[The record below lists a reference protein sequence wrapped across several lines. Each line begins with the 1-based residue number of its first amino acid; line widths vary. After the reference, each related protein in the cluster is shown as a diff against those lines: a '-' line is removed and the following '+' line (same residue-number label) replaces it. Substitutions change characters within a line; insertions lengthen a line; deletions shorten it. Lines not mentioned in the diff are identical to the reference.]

1 MPMVL
6 ALAGGSLIFVV
17 FLVVLFFA
25 IAYGYYTKA
34 GSGISQR
41 PSDGRGQAPGA
52 DGASSITTTEGDGD
66 ECAIVGHVNSLWA
79 DRVREAGSSEPPP
92 DILRLAIE
100 ASNAC
105 RCARPAFA
113 AATDDIRRHPGGG

>member
-1 MPMVL
+1 MSSLSTWRLPEPDLSLPRYRWRPRSSKGARSMPTVL
-6 ALAGGSLIFVV
+6 ALAGGSLMLVV

-52 DGASSITTTEGDGD
+52 DGPSSITTTEGDGD
-66 ECAIVGHVNSLWA
+66 ERTVGTHGT
-79 DRVREAGSSEPPP
+79 R
-92 DILRLAIE
+92 
-100 ASNAC
+100 
-105 RCARPAFA
+105 
-113 AATDDIRRHPGGG
+113 

>member
-6 ALAGGSLIFVV
+6 ALAGGSLILVV

-25 IAYGYYTKA
+25 IAYGFYTKA

-66 ECAIVGHVNSLWA
+66 ERTVGTH
-79 DRVREAGSSEPPP
+79 G
-92 DILRLAIE
+92 
-100 ASNAC
+100 
-105 RCARPAFA
+105 
-113 AATDDIRRHPGGG
+113 TQ